1 MGLSFRLTPH
11 RWFKGPVQRDFQ
23 PPVFVHNYNLLGTL
37 TNGVKY
43 FRFWL
48 GICELFKFFNLPGV
62 WFPASQSSRRVNK
75 KTHTNRPKVLLDCPL
90 RLRWPR
96 CLILT
101 ALTGIFS
108 TWPTHSSHS
117 FSQAWGRRARC
128 SELYW
133 AKRSTDFH
141 EILWNI
147 FLEEEYQ
154 FWSNHQAKYCTVL
167 YCPFKE

>member
-1 MGLSFRLTPH
+1 MGLSFRLTTH
-11 RWFKGPVQRDFQ
+11 RWFNGPVQRDFQ

-48 GICELFKFFNLPGV
+48 GI

-147 FLEEEYQ
+147 FSRNSINFEVTIKL
-154 FWSNHQAKYCTVL
+154 KTVL
-167 YCPFKE
+167 YCTVRLKNSFSQI